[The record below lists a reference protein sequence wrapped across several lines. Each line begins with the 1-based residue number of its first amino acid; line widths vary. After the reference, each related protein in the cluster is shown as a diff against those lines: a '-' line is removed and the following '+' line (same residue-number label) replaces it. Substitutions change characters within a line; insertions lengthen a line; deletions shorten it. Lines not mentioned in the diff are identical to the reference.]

1 MNKVGSEG
9 VCKVQRVKVAAKPPS
24 EKGAQPLALEEM
36 RVLSE
41 KEIKEFLSKEIVEAE
56 SDLEDC
62 DNSSSGPIQQQSFGK
77 VKKAVH
83 PKKHRPRKPTEGKC
97 GSISVGPPPPMAD
110 KRVGLRMTEDGWVEI
125 DFRELDGNNSD
136 LICWSQQ
143 DGKIWWILN

>member
-1 MNKVGSEG
+1 MNNVGSEG

-41 KEIKEFLSKEIVEAE
+41 KEIKEFLSKEIVDAE
-56 SDLEDC
+56 SDLED
-62 DNSSSGPIQQQSFGK
+62 SSSGPIQQQSFGK

-83 PKKHRPRKPTEGKC
+83 QKKHRPRKPTEGKC
-97 GSISVGPPPPMAD
+97 GSIFVGPPPPMAD
-110 KRVGLRMTEDGWVEI
+110 KKVSLRMTEDGWVEI